1 MKLQADLFG
10 QAIADDEIVS
20 DVKEI
25 STEPLAVPC
34 GWKDRANQPCR
45 RLGYAPV
52 MMDGF
57 QVTCRGQRLVH
68 CAPHCFSVLVKPT
81 PMDPDR

>member
-1 MKLQADLFG
+1 MKMQADLFG
-10 QAIADDEIVS
+10 EPTADDEIVM
-20 DVKEI
+20 DVEDI
-25 STEPLAVPC
+25 SAGPLAVPC

-45 RLGYAPV
+45 RLGHAPV

-68 CAPHCFSVLVKPT
+68 CAPECFSTLVKPA
-81 PMDPDR
+81 PMDLDR